1 MIVTPYRLKILA
13 KIESLS
19 TETGVTSPIYIAHAM
34 ETKPQRIRVMLTRLK
49 DLGWIEN
56 PHPRC
61 WRLTSE
67 GKRVLSQMRNER
79 EAI

>member
-19 TETGVTSPIYIAHAM
+19 TETGVTSPIDVAHAM
-34 ETKPQRIRVMLTRLK
+34 ETKASNIRRMLTLLK
-49 DLGWIEN
+49 KLGWIEN

-67 GKRVLSQMRNER
+67 GKRILSQMRNER